1 MIELLKGFP
10 PYVAAYKAQ
19 GTISREQYEQIV
31 IKRADQITKEFK
43 CVNFLVLVEMS
54 LPPDAVESLLECMK
68 TSYKCERMAIVS
80 NEKWVR
86 RAYETL
92 RPLFHGEIVSY
103 PISQFYTAKEWVCV
117 EPGAKNAGQ
126 S

>member
-19 GTISREQYEQIV
+19 GTVSVEQYQAV
-31 IKRADQITKEFK
+31 KTRADEVTKEFK
-43 CVNFLVLVEMS
+43 CVNFLVLVETALS
-54 LPPDAVESLLECMK
+54 PDAVESLLQCMK

-80 NEKWVR
+80 NENWVR

-92 RPLFHGEIVSY
+92 RPLFHGEIASY
-103 PISQFYTAKEWVCV
+103 PISQFYTAKDWVCV
-117 EPGAKNAGQ
+117 APEPKNAG
-126 S
+126 